1 MKKGALPLFAIG
13 VIALSTL
20 AGGYYSS
27 LRPRHVTDTDPNLT
41 EALTD
46 QFREALLEI
55 QENYSGKVD
64 LETVGKNSIQGM
76 LHQLDPH
83 SAFFTKAEFDDVQ
96 TEQSSRIYGIG
107 VTIAKRYDHVYILS
121 ATPGAP
127 GQRAGL
133 RYGDAVVAI
142 DKQNIDDWTSQQVMH
157 KVRGEK
163 GEPVEI
169 TVERAGTPNPITV
182 RVRRDE
188 VKLPSVRNAFMINQI
203 NQGVNQGL
211 NQGVAQSAT
220 GYIALTGGFSSK
232 TDEELTEAL
241 TQLRIEG
248 MRQLVLD
255 LRGNPGGLLDEAV
268 SVSRKFL
275 APGEKIVEVRGRDE
289 DSPAKTYD
297 VPDNNSPE
305 TIPMVVL
312 VDRQTASASEIVA
325 GALQDHDR
333 ALIVGEN
340 TFGKGLVQGV
350 FRLWGGTGLVLTT
363 AKYYTP
369 TGRSIQRSYANVS
382 FYDYYLNRSDDPT
395 GANNGRHGDA
405 LRTDLGRTVYGGGG
419 ITPDVEVKAQP
430 LSSRLFYG
438 IFDFVRQ
445 LVAGQMGGLREY
457 RVAECQ
463 YKTRISS
470 DDINRYPITDE
481 LLAAFRQYISN
492 KPQFNVS
499 EERITAK
506 LNYIRTQMRREI
518 VTAAYGPEAGDQVY
532 LADDLQFRKAFDSL
546 DRARVLADNA
556 RRARGDRQ

>member
-1 MKKGALPLFAIG
+1 MKNRALPLLAIA

-20 AGGYYSS
+20 AGGYYVSA
-27 LRPRHVTDTDPNLT
+27 RPPHVTNAESDLT
-41 EALTD
+41 EQLSD
-46 QFREALLEI
+46 DFKEALSEI
-55 QENYSGKVD
+55 QESYAGKVD
-64 LETVGKNSIQGM
+64 LENLGKNSIQGM

-127 GQRAGL
+127 GYRAGL
-133 RYGDAVVAI
+133 RYGDAIIAL
-142 DKQNIDDWTSQQVMH
+142 DKENVDDWTSQQVMH
-157 KVRGEK
+157 RVRGEK

-169 TVERAGTPNPITV
+169 TIERAGVPNPITV

-188 VKLPSVRNAFMINQI
+188 VKLPSVRNAFMAGQF
-203 NQGVNQGL
+203 G
-211 NQGVAQSAT
+211 T

-241 TQLRIEG
+241 AQLKQEG
-248 MRQLVLD
+248 MRQLILD
-255 LRGNPGGLLDEAV
+255 LRGNPGGLLDEAIKV
-268 SVSRKFL
+268 SKKFL
-275 APGEKIVEVRGRDE
+275 APSEKIVEVRGRDE
-289 DSPAKTYD
+289 ESSAHTYE
-297 VPDNNSPE
+297 VPDNNVPE
-305 TIPMVVL
+305 TMPMVVL

-325 GALQDHDR
+325 GAVQDHDR

-350 FRLWGGTGLVLTT
+350 FHLWGGTGLVLTT

-369 TGRSIQRSYANVS
+369 TGRSIQRNYSNVS
-382 FYDYYLNRSDDPT
+382 FYDYYLNRSEDHHA
-395 GANNGRHGDA
+395 ANNAQHGDA

-419 ITPDVEVKAQP
+419 ITPDVEVKAP
-430 LSSRLFYG
+430 PVSSRLFYG

-445 LVAGQMGGLREY
+445 LAGGQMPGLREY
-457 RVAECQ
+457 RITECL
-463 YKTRISS
+463 YKTKVSPE
-470 DDINRYPITDE
+470 DINRYPITDD

-492 KPQFNVS
+492 KPQFNAS
-499 EERITAK
+499 EERINAN
-506 LNYIRTQMRREI
+506 LNYIRAQMRRELI
-518 VTAAYGPEAGDQVY
+518 TAAYGPEAGDQVY
-532 LADDLQFRKAFDSL
+532 LSDDVQFRKAFESL

>member
-1 MKKGALPLFAIG
+1 MRNRVLPLLAIA
-13 VIALSTL
+13 VIALATL
-20 AGGYYSS
+20 AGGYYGSA
-27 LRPRHVTDTDPNLT
+27 RPAHLT
-41 EALTD
+41 NADSALTD
-46 QFREALLEI
+46 QLADDFKEAISEI
-55 QENYSGKVD
+55 QESYAGKVD
-64 LETVGKNSIQGM
+64 LELLGKNSIQGM

-83 SAFFTKAEFDDVQ
+83 SAFFTKAEFDEVQ

-127 GQRAGL
+127 GHRAGL
-133 RYGDAVVAI
+133 RYGDAIVAI
-142 DKQNIDDWTSQQVMH
+142 DKQNVDDWTSQQVMH
-157 KVRGEK
+157 RVRGEK

-182 RVRRDE
+182 SVRRDE
-188 VKLPSVRNAFMINQI
+188 VKLPSVRNAFIAG
-203 NQGVNQGL
+203 QGG
-211 NQGVAQSAT
+211 T

-241 TQLRIEG
+241 AQLKLDG

-255 LRGNPGGLLDEAV
+255 LRRNPGGLLDEAIKV
-268 SVSRKFL
+268 STRFL
-275 APGEKIVEVRGRDE
+275 APGEKILEVRGRDE
-289 DSPAKTYD
+289 ESSAHTYE
-297 VPDNNSPE
+297 VPDNNEPE

-312 VDRQTASASEIVA
+312 VDRETASASEIVA

-369 TGRSIQRSYANVS
+369 TGRSIQRNYANVS
-382 FYDYYLNRSDDPT
+382 FYDYYLNRSEDQSAT
-395 GANNGRHGDA
+395 GKPQHGDA

-419 ITPDVEVKAQP
+419 ITPDVEVKAPP

-438 IFDFVRQ
+438 VFDFVRQ
-445 LVAGQMGGLREY
+445 LVAGQMQGLRAY
-457 RVAECQ
+457 RIAECQ
-463 YKTRISS
+463 YKTKVSPE
-470 DDINRYPITDE
+470 DINHYAVTDE

-499 EERITAK
+499 EERITAN
-506 LNYIRTQMRREI
+506 LNYIRAQMRREI
-518 VTAAYGPEAGDQVY
+518 ITAAYGPEAGDQVY
-532 LADDLQFRKAFDSL
+532 LSDDVQFRKAFESL
-546 DRARVLADNA
+546 DRARVLAENA
-556 RRARGDRQ
+556 SRARGERQ